1 MVEKEIKERLTKI
14 IEKIGNTA
22 TSQLDYG
29 MEEIKRY
36 EVSNILVDIR
46 EDLKKLRDSI

>member
-1 MVEKEIKERLTKI
+1 MVEKEIKERLTAL

-22 TSQLDYG
+22 NSQLDWG
-29 MEEIKRY
+29 MEEIRRY

-46 EDLKKLRDSI
+46 EELKKLRDSI